1 MGCNCKNK
9 TEAQKIRKE
18 VQQKVQVIKD
28 ITLQEVMIIE
38 NFLPDINTNTEKRA
52 AISDFMFRHFGEVI
66 INYCDQVCQK
76 GLNEKIKNLKK
87 QL

>member
-9 TEAQKIRKE
+9 TEAKKLTKE
-18 VQQKVQVIKD
+18 VQRNVQVISEV
-28 ITLQEVMIIE
+28 TLQEVMVIE
-38 NFLPDINTNTEKRA
+38 NLIPDINTNAEKRA
-52 AISDFMFRHFGEVI
+52 AISDFMFRTFGEVI